1 MEYYS
6 AIKKWNWIICHYVDE
21 CRVCYTESKSER
33 EKEIYI
39 NAYIWNLEKWYKWTY
54 LQGGNRDADIENKH
68 VDTGEGV
75 GRGGEE
81 ELRA

>member
-1 MEYYS
+1 MWMNVES
-6 AIKKWNWIICHYVDE
+6 VIQ
-21 CRVCYTESKSER
+21 SKSER

-39 NAYIWNLEKWYKWTY
+39 NAYIWNLEKWYRWTY

-75 GRGGEE
+75 GRGGKD